1 MIRLISCIQLTLD
14 KAQLDFFLC
23 KKSFAFYFQYVAFM
37 FESKSNFHSFYL
49 DSLFGSGDTVQKAE
63 NEQKSHSTSLI

>member
-14 KAQLDFFLC
+14 KAQLDFFSMQ
-23 KKSFAFYFQYVAFM
+23 KYFTFNFQYVAFI

-49 DSLFGSGDTVQKAE
+49 DSLFGSGDTFQKAE
-63 NEQKSHSTSLI
+63 NE